1 MQKLLV
7 FFTNSRYQKINFG
20 SNQFVPSAGIAIVFA
35 ELLTTVSPLSFLAVP
50 VQWNFTMAFQ
60 AQPLGLQKT
69 SSFGNFSGFLIWWL
83 FTPCWPLPHGQ
94 SSPYSSVAATL
105 NQATTTRTRLG
116 LQQLRVCFFMLLTHK
131 SSFYAFCAIFRP
143 ILVWY
148 MSNFVHFQDNLMCL
162 SWLEENKH
170 VQIVSNSQFG
180 NGGKFWGHIS
190 LEKLSLGEKLQ
201 QWQKVDKLVSF
212 RPK

>member
-1 MQKLLV
+1 MKSQWTKTFGV
-7 FFTNSRYQKINFG
+7 FSRIVDTKKSNFG

-94 SSPYSSVAATL
+94 SSPYPSVAATL

-116 LQQLRVCFFMLLTHK
+116 LQQLRVCSFMLLAYK

-143 ILVWY
+143 ILVPY
-148 MSNFVHFQDNLMCL
+148 MSNFVHFRIIWYEINMF
-162 SWLEENKH
+162 K
-170 VQIVSNSQFG
+170 
-180 NGGKFWGHIS
+180 
-190 LEKLSLGEKLQ
+190 
-201 QWQKVDKLVSF
+201 
-212 RPK
+212 

>member
-1 MQKLLV
+1 
-7 FFTNSRYQKINFG
+7 
-20 SNQFVPSAGIAIVFA
+20 
-35 ELLTTVSPLSFLAVP
+35 
-50 VQWNFTMAFQ
+50 MAFQ

-94 SSPYSSVAATL
+94 SSPYPSVAATL

-116 LQQLRVCFFMLLTHK
+116 LQQLRVCSFMLLTHK
-131 SSFYAFCAIFRP
+131 SSFYAVCAIFRP

-170 VQIVSNSQFG
+170 VQNSLKQPVW
-180 NGGKFWGHIS
+180 NGGKFWGLIG
-190 LEKLSLGEKLQ
+190 LVKLSLKERSSNSGRRLTNL
-201 QWQKVDKLVSF
+201 WVHDWKVYCNYPLFFLKC
-212 RPK
+212 